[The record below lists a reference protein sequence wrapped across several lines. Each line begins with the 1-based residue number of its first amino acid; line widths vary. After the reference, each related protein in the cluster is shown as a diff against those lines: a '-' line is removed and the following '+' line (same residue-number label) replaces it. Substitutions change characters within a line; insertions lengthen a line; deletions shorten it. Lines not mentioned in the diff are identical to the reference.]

1 MNADGKLA
9 FQCADALS
17 VVEADGKYTSD
28 GRDYVLY
35 RYPQR
40 TDMYGHTVYKVL
52 VMDDTQTWTYTQ
64 VDSGTITLD
73 AAENGIPNPR
83 PHVLYKK
90 QNTDDTYFEGLGFLP
105 WFRIDNNRKRISGL
119 QPVKS
124 LIDDYDLMSCGL
136 SNNLQ
141 DAAEYLVV
149 VSGYGGTDM
158 TELMQ
163 NIKTKKVIGTA
174 DGGGVDMKTV
184 EVPYE
189 ARKVKLELDKENIYQ
204 FGMGFNAAQVG
215 DGNITNVVIK
225 SRYALL
231 DIKCGKLETHLRQMM
246 GGIIDVVLQQ
256 INKDKGTAFTRA
268 DVKMDFTR
276 TCITNE
282 SDNAAIGSAEAAAVQ
297 TKVNTLL
304 AAAAQLGVEAVLQPL
319 CKVLEL
325 DEAEVRKSLEQTD
338 GAQLDSLMQ
347 QLEEGAENDTGTEAD
362 HAV

>member
-1 MNADGKLA
+1 M
-9 FQCADALS
+9 
-17 VVEADGKYTSD
+17 
-28 GRDYVLY
+28 
-35 RYPQR
+35 
-40 TDMYGHTVYKVL
+40 
-52 VMDDTQTWTYTQ
+52 
-64 VDSGTITLD
+64 
-73 AAENGIPNPR
+73 
-83 PHVLYKK
+83 
-90 QNTDDTYFEGLGFLP
+90 
-105 WFRIDNNRKRISGL
+105 
-119 QPVKS
+119 KS

-174 DGGGVDMKTV
+174 DGGGVEMKTV
-184 EVPYE
+184 AVPYE

-297 TKVNTLL
+297 TKINTLL
-304 AAAAQLGVEAVLQPL
+304 AAAAQVGIDPVLPQL

-325 DEAEVRKSLEQTD
+325 DEADVRKAIEQAD
-338 GAQLDSLMQ
+338 SVQLDSLMQ
-347 QLEEGAENDTGTEAD
+347 QLEEGAADDTGTEAD

>member
-1 MNADGKLA
+1 
-9 FQCADALS
+9 
-17 VVEADGKYTSD
+17 
-28 GRDYVLY
+28 
-35 RYPQR
+35 
-40 TDMYGHTVYKVL
+40 
-52 VMDDTQTWTYTQ
+52 
-64 VDSGTITLD
+64 
-73 AAENGIPNPR
+73 
-83 PHVLYKK
+83 
-90 QNTDDTYFEGLGFLP
+90 
-105 WFRIDNNRKRISGL
+105 
-119 QPVKS
+119 
-124 LIDDYDLMSCGL
+124 
-136 SNNLQ
+136 
-141 DAAEYLVV
+141 
-149 VSGYGGTDM
+149 
-158 TELMQ
+158 
-163 NIKTKKVIGTA
+163 
-174 DGGGVDMKTV
+174 MKTV

-282 SDNAAIGSAEAAAVQ
+282 SDNAAIDSAEAAAVQ

-338 GAQLDSLMQ
+338 SAQLDSLMQ
-347 QLEEGAENDTGTEAD
+347 QLEEGAADDTGTEAD